1 MKHALHQQSS
11 FAMLF
16 DPAVARAMAARA
28 AQWDLPRHVCRPLD
42 RYAGSRVNA
51 DLAAFDAAVE
61 LAPVPEEEIREDAA
75 GADGAEAGALDHD
88 PDFDDT
94 EDL

>member
-1 MKHALHQQSS
+1 MKHAMPQHSS

-16 DPAVARAMAARA
+16 DPALVRAVAERA
-28 AQWDLPRHVCRPLD
+28 AQLDLPRHVCRPLD

-61 LAPVPEEEIREDAA
+61 SALVTEEEMRDEPACVACAREEDA
-75 GADGAEAGALDHD
+75 
-88 PDFDDT
+88 DFEGDD
-94 EDL
+94 DF

>member
-1 MKHALHQQSS
+1 MKHAMPQHSS

-16 DPAVARAMAARA
+16 DPALVRAVAERA
-28 AQWDLPRHVCRPLD
+28 AQWNLPRHVCRPLD

-61 LAPVPEEEIREDAA
+61 CAPVTEEEMRDEPACATSAPDADADADFED
-75 GADGAEAGALDHD
+75 GD
-88 PDFDDT
+88 DF
-94 EDL
+94 